1 MSSTSSRQQYLEDAC
16 LGKKLQDYVSGC
28 IPIDIS
34 KALNIL
40 QDLMGNDPSLLPAVR
55 LISSQP
61 IFLQFLNTQ
70 KGSFKPT
77 QIDAILQEASLMLAP
92 SIIERLK
99 WFLEGFAGLTRTASV
114 LPIRPNQR
122 YESSVN
128 EPITVIAESTL
139 YSPAPANANR
149 IANLHFYWQIL
160 VAVLGIILLL
170 GLFRSPLMCKLLN
183 ICSTVEKTIDTKK
196 SVDNDKNLRPKPS
209 TVKHKTPEKPHSKP
223 PKVQTPKAE
232 PAIPYQS
239 PKNSSPP
246 IPEPYVQP
254 STPSAQPG
262 PALRPEPLW

>member
-16 LGKKLQDYVSGC
+16 LGKKLQEYVSGY

-61 IFLQFLNTQ
+61 IFIQFLNTQ

-99 WFLEGFAGLTRTASV
+99 WFLEGYAGITRTASV
-114 LPIRPNQR
+114 LPIKPNQR

-170 GLFRSPLMCKLLN
+170 GLFRSPLRCKWLN
-183 ICSTVEKTIDTKK
+183 ICSTADKTSDYKK
-196 SVDNDKNLRPKPS
+196 SVDNDKNLPPKPP
-209 TVKHKTPEKPHSKP
+209 TVKLKAPGKPHLKP
-223 PKVQTPKAE
+223 PKIQIPKAE

-239 PKNSSPP
+239 SQNSSPP

-254 STPSAQPG
+254 STPSTQAG